1 MKARV
6 IGTVRKQYYV
16 RSFYESVLREV
27 VSAFIRSYVSG
38 DVGAAIRLIES
49 LYAVIPP
56 QLDDTKISLNGT
68 KVTAKEIFKEFTK
81 HVDKYITADQLERM
95 RQEHKVLRKALDTL
109 RKIIGIMY
117 EVQLISRHEEYP
129 VEVITDEE
137 TEPEMEVSEWGIE

>member
-1 MKARV
+1 VKARV

-129 VEVITDEE
+129 VEVITDEDI
-137 TEPEMEVSEWGIE
+137 EPEVSEWGSE